1 VRRDRQWTTSLP
13 IVVANGPT
21 NPVTQERRLI
31 DLVKDCLN
39 LVSLQPLQKMTIHPQ
54 ERGQGESL
62 RVTAKIVAAA
72 LAGEYMALIACQTT
86 LIVYFSSE
94 DDGPVDHPSLIQ
106 RKYWR
111 SKGKILGRCV
121 EMWDTFNGILDQ
133 GVSRN
138 PDIDEDFMH
147 TEL

>member
-1 VRRDRQWTTSLP
+1 
-13 IVVANGPT
+13 
-21 NPVTQERRLI
+21 
-31 DLVKDCLN
+31 
-39 LVSLQPLQKMTIHPQ
+39 
-54 ERGQGESL
+54 
-62 RVTAKIVAAA
+62 
-72 LAGEYMALIACQTT
+72 MAC
-86 LIVYFSSE
+86 FSSSDSDSEE
-94 DDGPVDHPSLIQ
+94 DDTGAPHIH

-147 TEL
+147 TAL